1 MAVFRHVWAER
12 LGIDTLGRA
21 RASSLSN
28 HRDGLSPVS
37 INDNRPVAW
46 VKMVPV
52 DELEEHHNH
61 SKWRRY
67 LPTIAIAVLIL
78 AAVVYGLFRP
88 APEDA
93 ARARP
98 IAFDLPL
105 LTGGGSL
112 SSDDLEGRI
121 VVLNFWAS
129 WCAPC
134 TREMPMLERTWQ
146 KYSDRGVTIV
156 GIDVRD
162 APPDARAFVNEFD
175 ITYPIVR
182 DEEEILVQRL
192 GADPLP
198 QTFFVG
204 RDGHLV
210 GNEVLGEMTEEE
222 LTARLDGLLEEST

>member
-1 MAVFRHVWAER
+1 
-12 LGIDTLGRA
+12 
-21 RASSLSN
+21 
-28 HRDGLSPVS
+28 
-37 INDNRPVAW
+37 
-46 VKMVPV
+46 MVPV
-52 DELEEHHNH
+52 DELEEHHNY
-61 SKWRRY
+61 SRWRRY
-67 LPTIAIAVLIL
+67 LPTIAIAILIL

-88 APEDA
+88 APKDA

-98 IAFDLPL
+98 ITFDLPL

-112 SSDDLEGRI
+112 SSEDLKGRI

-134 TREMPMLERTWQ
+134 TREMPLLERTWQ
-146 KYSDRGVTIV
+146 KYRDRGVTIV

-162 APPDARAFVNEFD
+162 APSDARAFVNELD